1 MARVSP
7 MVTVVVP
14 AYNAEPY
21 ITQAVSSVLGQSLPE
36 LEVIVVDDGSTDGT
50 RAVLAQVA
58 DPRLRVIADSNHG
71 PAHARNQ
78 GCRAASP
85 GSRYIAFLD
94 ADDWWDED
102 KLREQV
108 HFLDQH
114 PELAAAG
121 SFMRYVS
128 SSGRVLGRAGQVLTD
143 GDRARVAAGEL
154 FPFPMS
160 SLVVRRSVLAESG
173 LFDETFRYAGSED
186 LDFVSR
192 LAGQGPVQCVP
203 RVLGSYRV
211 HPASAMARERL
222 RINFEAR
229 FVRARIARRAEGGEL
244 SWDEFRKSH
253 RFTAGERWRDW
264 VEVWYREA
272 ALQHGER
279 RHIKALTYGALALL
293 ASPAYTLR
301 RLVRQRLSRSTDA
314 KAGP

>member
-1 MARVSP
+1 MAGISP
-7 MVTVVVP
+7 TVTVVVP
-14 AYNAEPY
+14 AYNAERY
-21 ITQAVSSVLGQSLPE
+21 IMQAVSSVLGQSLPE

-50 RAVLAQVA
+50 RAVLTRVT
-58 DPRLRVIADSNHG
+58 DSRLRVIADSNHG

-108 HFLDQH
+108 RFLEQH
-114 PELAAAG
+114 PEVAAAG

-128 SSGRVLGRAGQVLTD
+128 SSGRVLGRAGQVLAD

-211 HPASAMARERL
+211 HPASAMARERR

-229 FVRARIARRAEGGEL
+229 FVRARIARRTRGEDL
-244 SWDEFRKSH
+244 GWEEFRSSH
-253 RFTAGERWRDW
+253 RPT
-264 VEVWYREA
+264 
-272 ALQHGER
+272 LGER
-279 RHIKALTYGALALL
+279 RQDLVESLYRSAALWHAEGRGRRALVYGTLALL
-293 ASPAYTLR
+293 LDPAYTLR
-301 RLVRQRLSRSTDA
+301 RFRRQRLSR
-314 KAGP
+314 GQLF

>member
-1 MARVSP
+1 MAGISP
-7 MVTVVVP
+7 TVTVVVP
-14 AYNAEPY
+14 AYNAERY
-21 ITQAVSSVLGQSLPE
+21 VMQAVSSVLGQSLPT
-36 LEVIVVDDGSTDGT
+36 LEVIVVDDGSTDRT
-50 RAVLAQVA
+50 RDVLTRVT

-108 HFLDQH
+108 HFLEQH

-143 GDRARVAAGEL
+143 ADRARVAAGEL

-160 SLVVRRSVLAESG
+160 SLGVRRSVLAESG

-211 HPASAMARERL
+211 HPASAMARERR

-229 FVRARIARRAEGGEL
+229 FVRARIARRARGGDLGWE
-244 SWDEFRKSH
+244 EFRSSH
-253 RFTAGERWRDW
+253 RPT
-264 VEVWYREA
+264 
-272 ALQHGER
+272 LGER
-279 RHIKALTYGALALL
+279 RQDLVESLYRSAALWHAEGRSGRAVLYVGLALVIHP
-293 ASPAYTLR
+293 SYTVRRLR
-301 RLVRQRLSRSTDA
+301 RQRFAGNAST
-314 KAGP
+314 